1 MAIPPGT
8 HFGPYE
14 ILAPVG
20 VGGMGE
26 VYRARD
32 SRLGRD
38 VAIKVLPPNFSAD
51 PDRLRRFE
59 QEARAASALNHPNI
73 LTIYDIGKHDAGPY
87 VVSELLEGET
97 LRERMGGTA
106 LPQRK
111 VVEYALQIASGL
123 AAAHDKGIVH
133 RDLKPENIFI
143 TNDGRVKILDFG
155 LAKLMAPVEK
165 EPQTEAPT
173 LRVDTEP
180 GIIIGT
186 AGYMS
191 PEQVRG
197 SVPDHR
203 SDIFAFGAVF
213 YEMLAGKRAFKGE
226 SKLDTMS
233 AILREDPSGLMDVN
247 QRIGPGLER
256 IVRHCL
262 EKNPAQRFNSAR
274 DLAFAIEALSD
285 SSSTPAQQFDTVVR
299 ASRQIRRRELLAWS
313 VVAVAAVVVGVL
325 LLILYSRVSETPE
338 PEAARFLIYPPEKT
352 TFQGAGDY
360 VSPDGRRLL
369 FTATGA
375 DGKRTLWVRTI
386 DSLTAQALPG
396 TDDAAQPF
404 WSPDSRFIGFFAG
417 GKLKK
422 IEVSGGSV
430 QVLADAQA
438 ARGGTWSTDGA
449 IVFSPAVAD
458 GLYRV
463 ADAGGPATRITTLDT
478 AKFQT
483 SHCWPFFLPD
493 GKHFI
498 YLTRNSQRQN
508 SAIYTGSIDSKESK
522 LVVNSDAGAAYAE
535 PGYLF
540 FVRERSLMAQPFDAD
555 KMKLTGDPVPV
566 VEQIGYSATTARAL
580 FSVSNTGV
588 LAYRGNIP
596 LNGQL
601 TWYDQSGKQLEKVGT
616 VGDFLGFSL
625 SPDQKRVVVSR
636 LDPETGSYDLWMIEL
651 GRGTS
656 SRFTF
661 DQTNETFPVW
671 SPDGSRIAFGS
682 NKFGPTDLF
691 QKSSNGAGSDE
702 LLFKSTNLKAPND
715 WSPDGRTILYN
726 EFDPKTN
733 SDLWVLPL
741 GGDPKPSPVMQ
752 TPFGETNGRFSPDG
766 KWIAYESNESGPGQI
781 YVQGFPTGGKTQVS
795 TLGGFQPRWRGDGK
809 ELFYIGPDK
818 KLMAVEIKVDA
829 NGIQAGAPR
838 SLFDLRIGNL
848 PGSPYYDVT
857 HDGQRFLI
865 SVVGEET
872 TPTPMTVVLNW
883 TAGLKK

>member
-1 MAIPPGT
+1 VAVPPGT

-14 ILAPVG
+14 ILALVG
-20 VGGMGE
+20 AGGMGE

-32 SRLGRD
+32 PRLARD
-38 VAIKVLPPNFSAD
+38 VAIKVLPHTYSAD

-73 LTIYDIGKHDAGPY
+73 LTIYDIGEHEGRPY

-97 LRERMGGTA
+97 LRERMGGSA

-133 RDLKPENIFI
+133 RDVKPENVFI
-143 TNDGRVKILDFG
+143 TKDSRIKILDFG
-155 LAKLMAPVEK
+155 LAKLMAPLEG
-165 EPQTEAPT
+165 EAEEAKT
-173 LRVDTEP
+173 LRVDTDA

-203 SDIFAFGAVF
+203 SDIFAFGAVL

-233 AILREDPSGLMDVN
+233 AILKEDPSDIIDAN
-247 QRIGPGLER
+247 PRIGPGLER

-262 EKNPAQRFNSAR
+262 EKNPSERFNSAR
-274 DLAFAIEALSD
+274 DLAFAIEALSGSGSGEPSQRLD
-285 SSSTPAQQFDTVVR
+285 RVRR
-299 ASRQIRRRELLAWS
+299 ASRQIKKREMIAWS
-313 VVAVAAVVVGVL
+313 VVAIAGVVVAVL
-325 LLILYSRVSETPE
+325 LLILYSRLYETPT
-338 PEAARFLIYPPEKT
+338 PEAARFLVYPPEKT
-352 TFQGAGDY
+352 IFQGAGDY
-360 VSPDGRRLL
+360 VSPDGHRLL
-369 FTATGA
+369 FTAIGV
-375 DGKRTLWVRTI
+375 DGKRALWVRTI
-386 DSLTAQALPG
+386 DSLTAQLLPG
-396 TDDAAQPF
+396 TEDASQPF

-422 IEVSGGSV
+422 IEASGGSV

-438 ARGGTWSTDGA
+438 ARGGTWNSDGV

-458 GLYRV
+458 GLLRV
-463 ADAGGPATRITTLDT
+463 GAAGGPATQITTLDT

-498 YLTRNSQRQN
+498 YLARNSQRQN
-508 SAIYTGSIDSKESK
+508 SAIYAGSIDSNESK
-522 LVVNSDAGAAYAE
+522 LIVNSDAGAIYAA

-540 FVRERSLMAQPFDAD
+540 FLRERSLMAQPFDAD
-555 KMKLTGDPVPV
+555 KMRLTGEPVPV
-566 VEQIGYSATTARAL
+566 VEQIGYSATTARAF
-580 FSVSNTGV
+580 FSVSNNGV
-588 LAYRGNIP
+588 LAYRGNVP

-601 TWYDQSGKQLEKVGT
+601 TWYDRSGKSLERVGT

-625 SPDQKRVVVSR
+625 SPDQKRIAVSR
-636 LDPETGSYDLWMIEL
+636 LDVETGSYDVWMIEL
-651 GRGTS
+651 GRGTT

-661 DQTNETFPVW
+661 DQTNETFPIW
-671 SPDGSRIAFGS
+671 SPDGNRIAFSS
-682 NKFGPTDLF
+682 NKYGPTDLF
-691 QKSSNGAGSDE
+691 QKASNGAGSAE

-715 WSPDGRTILYN
+715 WSPNGQTIVYN

-741 GGDPKPSPVMQ
+741 GGDPNPAPVMQ
-752 TPFGETNGRFSPDG
+752 TTFSETNGRFSPDG

-781 YVQGFPTGGKTQVS
+781 YVQGFPTGGKTQIS

-818 KLMAVEIKVDA
+818 KLMVVEIQA
-829 NGIQAGAPR
+829 GTGGIQAGSPR
-838 SLFDLRIGNL
+838 PLFDLRIGNL

-857 HDGQRFLI
+857 RDGQRFLVSI
-865 SVVGEET
+865 IGEET
-872 TPTPMTVVLNW
+872 APTPMTVVMNW
-883 TAGLKK
+883 TAELKK

>member
-1 MAIPPGT
+1 MAVPPGT
-8 HFGPYE
+8 RFGPYE
-14 ILAPVG
+14 ILASIG
-20 VGGMGE
+20 AGGMGE

-32 SRLGRD
+32 PRLGRD
-38 VAIKVLPPNFSAD
+38 VAIKILPATYSTD

-73 LTIYDIGKHDAGPY
+73 LTIYDIGEHTAGPY

-97 LRERMGGTA
+97 LRERMSGTP
-106 LPQRK
+106 LPQRR
-111 VVEYALQIASGL
+111 VTQFALEIASGL

-143 TNDGRVKILDFG
+143 TKDDRIKILDFG
-155 LAKLMAPVEK
+155 LAKLTSPTEL
-165 EPQTEAPT
+165 EPEGEAPT

-180 GIIIGT
+180 GMIIGT

-197 SVPDHR
+197 IVPDHR
-203 SDIFAFGAVF
+203 SDIFAFGAVL

-226 SKLDTMS
+226 SKVDTMS
-233 AILREDPSGLMDVN
+233 AILKEDPSDIIDTN
-247 QRIGPGLER
+247 RRIGPGLER

-262 EKNPAQRFNSAR
+262 EKNPAHRFNSAR
-274 DLAFAIEALSD
+274 DLAFAIEALSGSGGEPTQRID
-285 SSSTPAQQFDTVVR
+285 KVVSATQR
-299 ASRQIRRRELLAWS
+299 IKNREMIAWS
-313 VVAVAAVVVGVL
+313 VVAAAAVVVGVL
-325 LLILYSRVSETPE
+325 LLILYTRAHETLP
-338 PEAARFLIYPPEKT
+338 PGAARFLVYPPEKT
-352 TFQGAGDY
+352 IFQGGGDY
-360 VSPDGRRLL
+360 VSPDGHRLI
-369 FTATGA
+369 FTAIGV
-375 DGKRTLWVRTI
+375 DGKRVLWVRTI

-396 TDDAAQPF
+396 TEDAAQPF

-422 IEVSGGSV
+422 VGASGGSV

-438 ARGGTWSTDGA
+438 GRGGTWNSDGV
-449 IVFSPAVAD
+449 IVFSPTVTD

-463 ADAGGPATRITTLDT
+463 GAAGGPATPITTLDT
-478 AKFQT
+478 ASFQT
-483 SHCWPFFLPD
+483 SHCWPYFLPD
-493 GKHFI
+493 GKHFV
-498 YLTRNSQRQN
+498 YLARNSQRQN
-508 SAIYTGSIDSKESK
+508 SAIYVGSIDSKESR
-522 LVVNSDAGAAYAE
+522 LVVKSDAGAAYAA

-555 KMKLTGDPVPV
+555 KIQLNGEPVPV
-566 VEQIGYSATTARAL
+566 VEQIGYSATTARAF
-580 FSVSNTGV
+580 FSVSNNGV
-588 LAYRGNIP
+588 LAYRGNVP

-601 TWYDQSGKQLEKVGT
+601 TWYDRTGKQGERAGT

-625 SPDQKRVVVSR
+625 SPDQKRIAVSR
-636 LDPETGSYDLWMIEL
+636 LDVETGNYDLWMIEL

-671 SPDGSRIAFGS
+671 SPDGNRIAYAS

-691 QKSSNGAGSDE
+691 QKSSNGAGGDE

-715 WSPDGRTILYN
+715 WSPDMRTILYN

-741 GGDPKPSPVMQ
+741 VADAKPSPLMQ
-752 TPFGETNGRFSPDG
+752 TTFNETNGRFSPDG
-766 KWIAYESNESGPGQI
+766 KWVAYESNESGPGQI

-795 TLGGFQPRWRGDGK
+795 TGGGFQPRWRGDGK

-818 KLMAVEIKVDA
+818 KLMAVDIKADASEIQV
-829 NGIQAGAPR
+829 GTPR
-838 SLFDLRIGNL
+838 PLFDLRISTL

-857 HDGQRFLI
+857 RDGQRFLI
-865 SVVGEET
+865 SVISEET
-872 TPTPMTVVLNW
+872 TPTPMTVVMNW
-883 TAGLKK
+883 SAGLQK